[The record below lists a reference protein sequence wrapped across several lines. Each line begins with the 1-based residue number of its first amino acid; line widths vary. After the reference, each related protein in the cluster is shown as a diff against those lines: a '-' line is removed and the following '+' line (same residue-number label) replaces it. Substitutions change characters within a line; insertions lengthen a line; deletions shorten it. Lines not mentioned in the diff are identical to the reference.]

1 MKITVRAAGLI
12 RSGPERAMIDSYLK
26 RAKALCRPLGITEV
40 VENAVDMRR
49 AKNRTDET
57 DFIFSPLDPADVV
70 VVLDER
76 GKELTSRQMADKL
89 AYWRDDGRK
98 NVVFAIG
105 YADGFD
111 RAAVPSH
118 AFHWRLGSQTW
129 PHKLVRVMISEQI
142 YRALSILAGT
152 PYHRD

>member
-26 RAKALCRPLGITEV
+26 RAKALSRPLGITDV
-40 VENAVDMRR
+40 VESAVDMRR

-57 DFIFSPLDPADVV
+57 EFIFKPIDPTDIV
-70 VVLDER
+70 VVLDEH
-76 GKELTSRQMADKL
+76 GKELTSRQMATQI
-89 AYWRDDGRK
+89 AAWRDDGQRH
-98 NVVFAIG
+98 VVFAIG

-111 RAAVPSH
+111 PDALPTNIVK
-118 AFHWRLGSQTW
+118 WRLGNQTW
-129 PHKLVRVMISEQI
+129 PHKMVRVMISEQI

>member
-1 MKITVRAAGLI
+1 MKITIRAAGLI
-12 RSGPERAMIDSYLK
+12 RSGPERAMVDSYLK
-26 RAKALCRPLGITEV
+26 RAKALARPLGITDV

-49 AKNRTDET
+49 AKNRKDET
-57 DFIFSPLDPADVV
+57 EFIFNPLDPTDVV
-70 VVLDER
+70 IVLDER
-76 GKELTSRQMADKL
+76 GKDLTSRQL
-89 AYWRDDGRK
+89 AAQIGNWRDDGRK
-98 NVVFAIG
+98 NVIFTIG

-111 RAAVPSH
+111 PDALPSKAVK
-118 AFHWRLGSQTW
+118 WRLGGQTW